1 MPVTVIVRSGTS
13 PQEGGTSKVGGARA
27 ELSITCD
34 APLVVIGRG
43 EGCDV
48 RLPDPSVS
56 HRHATIRQRGHEYI
70 LVDEGSANGTFI
82 GNVKLGA
89 QAPRLLKHGDL
100 ARIGRVWLEVR
111 FDNQVPPPQGLLAT
125 KELALALVA
134 RALDAQGELGG
145 PRIVVTD
152 GPDRGKSLSLDEPGR
167 IYILGRGREVDLV
180 LEDSDASRRHV
191 QVVRR
196 ADQVIVRDLGSKN
209 GADLGGERLGQR
221 DRPWRL
227 DQPLRIGN
235 NAFAYRHPAIEALG
249 ELERA
254 ADEKIREGEAI
265 APPEVPAPAP
275 VLGQESAT
283 EGAGERRN
291 AALRSNGT
299 GHDLGAAPI
308 AELPHRA
315 SSSGPRRAGWTSTDF
330 AVVLLAVGVL
340 ALSVVGLFWL
350 LKG

>member
-1 MPVTVIVRSGTS
+1 MPVTVIVRSGSS
-13 PQEGGTSKVGGARA
+13 PQGGGASKADAARA

-82 GNVKLGA
+82 SSVKLGA

-100 ARIGRVWLEVR
+100 ARVGRVWLEVR
-111 FDNQVPPPQGLLAT
+111 FDNKVPPAQGVLAT

-145 PRIVVTD
+145 PRITVTG

-167 IYILGRGREVDLV
+167 LYILGRGREVDLV
-180 LEDSDASRRHV
+180 LEDGDASRRHV

-196 ADQVIVRDLGSKN
+196 ADQLLVRDLGSKN
-209 GADLGGERLGQR
+209 GAELGGERLDQR

-227 DQPLRIGN
+227 DQTLRIGN
-235 NAFAYRHPAIEALG
+235 DVFAYRHPAIEALG

-254 ADEKIREGEAI
+254 ADEKIRDGEAI
-265 APPEVPAPAP
+265 PPPEPPVQATPAR
-275 VLGQESAT
+275 Q
-283 EGAGERRN
+283 EGAPGGVADRG
-291 AALRSNGT
+291 ADQRSNGG
-299 GHDLGAAPI
+299 GHEVGGAPI
-308 AELPHRA
+308 AEW
-315 SSSGPRRAGWTSTDF
+315 PRRAASSRPRKVGWTSTDF
-330 AVVLLAVGVL
+330 VVVLLAVGVL
-340 ALSVVGLFWL
+340 ALSVVGLVWL
-350 LKG
+350 LRG